1 MRAGLALAL
10 LLSYPVAIHLL
21 ITTGY
26 ANAATAVVLAA
37 SVISLIAAWRGA
49 RRRGRWMLVFAAFA
63 LVGLLS
69 LFARSPLAMFLPPVA
84 INLVLA
90 AVFARS
96 LAPGNVSVLER
107 LIAIAQP
114 RTVELTPHERNMA
127 RRLTGVW
134 VAFFTSMAI
143 VSVVLA
149 VFAPLKVWSLFT
161 NVVYFLLIPA
171 LILLQHGVRVLRV
184 GRNRAG
190 SLRLCAARV
199 VEQFRRGPVRAAH
212 P

>member
-1 MRAGLALAL
+1 MRAGLVLAL

-21 ITTGY
+21 ITAGH
-26 ANAATAVVLAA
+26 ASAATAVVLVAGM
-37 SVISLIAAWRGA
+37 ISLVVAWRGA
-49 RRRGRWMLVFAAFA
+49 RRRARWVPVFAAFA

-69 LFARSPLAMFLPPVA
+69 LFAKSPLAMFLPPVA

-96 LAPGNVSVLER
+96 LAAGNISILER

-114 RTVELTPHERNMA
+114 RAVELTPHERGMA

-134 VAFFTSMAI
+134 VAFFVTMAI
-143 VSVVLA
+143 VSAMLA
-149 VFAPLKVWSLFT
+149 AFAPLAVWSLFT
-161 NVVYFLLIPA
+161 NVIYFLLIPA

-190 SLRLCAARV
+190 SLRLCAARLI
-199 VEQFRRGPVRAAH
+199 EQARRGPARAAH
-212 P
+212 L